1 MERIKLRKIGN
12 SIGVIL
18 PKEATS
24 RLHVGEGDT
33 LLLTETP
40 DGIQLT
46 PYDADFEAAM
56 TAFEQTRKKYRNTLR
71 KLAK

>member
-24 RLHVGEGDT
+24 RLRVAEGDT

-56 TAFEQTRKKYRNTLR
+56 EAFEQTRRKYRNTLR

>member
-1 MERIKLRKIGN
+1 MVRIKLRKIGN

-24 RLHVGEGDT
+24 RLRVDEGDT

-56 TAFEQTRKKYRNTLR
+56 QAFEQTRKKYRNTLR

>member
-24 RLHVGEGDT
+24 RLRVAEGDT
-33 LLLTETP
+33 LLLTDTP

-56 TAFEQTRKKYRNTLR
+56 EAFEQTRRKYRNTLR

>member
-1 MERIKLRKIGN
+1 MVKVKLRKIGN
-12 SIGVIL
+12 SIGAIL
-18 PKEATS
+18 PQEVTS
-24 RLHVGEGDT
+24 RLHVGEGDV
-33 LLLTETP
+33 LVLTETP

-56 TAFEQTRKKYRNTLR
+56 TAFEQTRRKYRNTLR

>member
-18 PKEATS
+18 PKEATL

-46 PYDADFEAAM
+46 PYDADFEAAL

>member
-24 RLHVGEGDT
+24 RLRVAEGDT

-56 TAFEQTRKKYRNTLR
+56 EAFEQTRKKYRNTLR